1 VLAPFAGRSEF
12 KHQGERVV
20 RGQRVTQAA
29 SDPFLGWTTG
39 IPADGTQERDYY
51 VRPLRDMKGSMDVP
65 VMDAEQLEYYARLGG
80 WALARA
86 HARTGRATMISGYL
100 GKSEVF
106 DHAIAE
112 FAVAY
117 AKQNELD
124 HQRLVEAV
132 ASGRVHA
139 MTGI

>member
-1 VLAPFAGRSEF
+1 
-12 KHQGERVV
+12 
-20 RGQRVTQAA
+20 
-29 SDPFLGWTTG
+29 
-39 IPADGTQERDYY
+39 
-51 VRPLRDMKGSMDVP
+51 
-65 VMDAEQLEYYARLGG
+65 
-80 WALARA
+80 
-86 HARTGRATMISGYL
+86 
-100 GKSEVF
+100 VF

-117 AKQNELD
+117 AKQNERD